1 MSNKS
6 QKLGQY
12 SLDNRKSEIVELNK
26 LIDDNEFCRV
36 IVSGTYSKELSVI
49 SITNKRLIIIRKK
62 LFSSDVLKDL
72 YNIDDITK
80 FVYDK
85 GFATIKLEITIN
97 DELIKITNIS
107 SLYLDIIL
115 NCFNNENIVKLSKKE
130 NDKILK
136 EVNEEIKRKEFER
149 IMASNPTI
157 SKTQSV
163 KILSKNQQKKQ
174 YEKERL
180 EQLKKEKIPYCPKC
194 HSTVLTHHNKKL
206 SVGRAVTGGVLFGG
220 VGAVLGGLTSKK
232 GYVKCLNCG
241 HKWKL

>member
-12 SLDNRKSEIVELNK
+12 SLDNRKNEIVELNK

-62 LFSSDVLKDL
+62 LFSSDILKDL

-136 EVNEEIKRKEFER
+136 EVNEELKRKEFER

-163 KILSKNQQKKQ
+163 KVLSKNQQKKQ

-194 HSTVLTHHNKKL
+194 HSTVLTHQNKKL

-232 GYVKCLNCG
+232 GYVKCLHCG
-241 HKWKL
+241 YKWKL

>member
-26 LIDDNEFCRV
+26 SMDDNEFCRV
-36 IVSGTYSKELSVI
+36 IVSGAYSKELSII

-62 LFSSDVLKDL
+62 LFSSNVLKDL

-149 IMASNPTI
+149 IMDSNPTI

-163 KILSKNQQKKQ
+163 KVLSKNQQKKQ

-194 HSTVLTHHNKKL
+194 HSTVLTHQNKKL

-241 HKWKL
+241 YKWKL